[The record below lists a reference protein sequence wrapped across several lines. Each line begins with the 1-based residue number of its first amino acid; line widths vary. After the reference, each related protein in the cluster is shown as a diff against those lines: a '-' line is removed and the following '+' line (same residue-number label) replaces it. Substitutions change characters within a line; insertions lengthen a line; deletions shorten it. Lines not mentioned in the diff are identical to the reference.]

1 MIRIFHTNKL
11 TRQPFFQA
19 LINFLHDNQDVTLR
33 QIKARFEEENN
44 IDRQLEAYIKAGY
57 IVRENRRYHN
67 GFHLLDSLDVLT
79 LHQEIFVDT
88 ESAIFEKL
96 KGVTI
101 KQQTVNSSNQL
112 IIEEEVDVVRE
123 RLTLNSYFYKM
134 RSQETLSLDQEELYS
149 VLGDVNPEYALK
161 YMTSFLLKFTRK
173 ERVIQRRPDIFV
185 RALIILG
192 FMEEVAPQTYIL
204 TMDIDQESLIFTS
217 QN

>member
-1 MIRIFHTNKL
+1 
-11 TRQPFFQA
+11 
-19 LINFLHDNQDVTLR
+19 
-33 QIKARFEEENN
+33 
-44 IDRQLEAYIKAGY
+44 
-57 IVRENRRYHN
+57 
-67 GFHLLDSLDVLT
+67 
-79 LHQEIFVDT
+79 
-88 ESAIFEKL
+88 
-96 KGVTI
+96 
-101 KQQTVNSSNQL
+101 
-112 IIEEEVDVVRE
+112 
-123 RLTLNSYFYKM
+123 M
-134 RSQETLSLDQEELYS
+134 RTQETLSPDQEELYS